1 MNQLKKRM
9 QQMRQLNQ
17 VRTWQGLAVALWVMA
32 AVLGVH
38 LAWRGWRSAQPAA
51 PGRARAVP
59 LPPAFQWPA
68 VDPAAWRVFRS
79 GAPVAPPPVAGALSA
94 RYRLAGVFLILT
106 EPGADTDTQRCAILD
121 DLQTKEQILAQEG
134 EHAGDARVVRVTP
147 DYVILS
153 SGEHEETITLAAG
166 SAGDPEKPT
175 VSAAATEPMPTLE
188 TTRFG
193 RRVGDTRW
201 EVNRQAVL
209 AYYQEM
215 MDNPERLAGLFMAME
230 PDRDANGRVAGYRL
244 NTALGEK
251 DFYNQVGLR
260 DGDVV
265 RRVNSMR
272 MTSQRRAEY
281 FIGEFVQNR
290 LGAVVLDIER
300 DGQPQKLIYLVQE

>member
-1 MNQLKKRM
+1 
-9 QQMRQLNQ
+9 MRQWNQ
-17 VRTWQGLAVALWVMA
+17 IRTWHGLAVALWVMA
-32 AVLGVH
+32 AALGAH
-38 LAWRGWRSAQPAA
+38 LAWSGWRALRPAA
-51 PGRARAVP
+51 PGSPLVAARS
-59 LPPAFQWPA
+59 PAFQWPA
-68 VDPAAWRVFRS
+68 LAPHTWRVFRS
-79 GAPVAPPPVAGALSA
+79 GAPVAPAPVAGTLAA

-106 EPGADTDTQRCAILD
+106 EPHAAADDQRCAILD

-134 EHAGDARVVRVTP
+134 ERAGESRVVRVTP
-147 DYVILS
+147 DYVILAD
-153 SGEHEETITLAAG
+153 GEHEEIIMLAAG
-166 SAGDPEKPT
+166 ATGASEKQAAPAAAE
-175 VSAAATEPMPTLE
+175 SAAVWEA
-188 TTRFG
+188 TRFG
-193 RRVGDTRW
+193 HRVGDSRW
-201 EVNRQAVL
+201 EVNRSAVL

-230 PDRDANGRVAGYRL
+230 PDRDAAGRVAGYRL

-300 DGQPQKLIYLVQE
+300 EGQPQKLIYLVKE